1 MQIANP
7 ESLMCVAEAEHF
19 VERFVCRKSSLETIP
34 GIDSTHITEKFRG
47 TAVSLSDEIPQLIS
61 GE

>member
-1 MQIANP
+1 MQISNP

-34 GIDSTHITEKFRG
+34 GIDSTHTTEKF
-47 TAVSLSDEIPQLIS
+47 
-61 GE
+61 